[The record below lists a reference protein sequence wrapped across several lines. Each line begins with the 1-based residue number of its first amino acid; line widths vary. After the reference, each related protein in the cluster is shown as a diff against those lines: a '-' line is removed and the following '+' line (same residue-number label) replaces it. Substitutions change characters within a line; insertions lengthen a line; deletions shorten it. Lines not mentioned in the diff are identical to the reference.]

1 MPEHAPQP
9 YESCAVC
16 GRSLLRGEHAVAYL
30 TPDGEA
36 EPVCVLCRARAE
48 AMGWIRAD
56 SPAARAPQPGRQ
68 RRGLRG
74 LNLRR
79 RAERLAER
87 ARPPRPEPPEAEP
100 KRPQPSPQP
109 SRPDPPETPEQ
120 RIRRAIERFNDSDT
134 PRVVAGLTKSLG
146 QPQAAVRELDGP
158 ARVEVTIAWD
168 LSWYRWEV
176 GMNGGDGPRQV
187 AKGTEVEELSEE
199 ELDWNAAVGA
209 DGRLRW
215 REVS

>member
-1 MPEHAPQP
+1 VPEHAPQAFD
-9 YESCAVC
+9 SCAVC
-16 GRSLLRGEHAVAYL
+16 GRSLLRGERAVAYL

-36 EPVCVLCRARAE
+36 EPVCPLCRSRAE
-48 AMGWIRAD
+48 DLGWIRAD
-56 SPAARAPQPGRQ
+56 SPAAHAPQPGRQ

-74 LNLRR
+74 LNLRQ

-87 ARPPRPEPPEAEP
+87 ARPQRPEPAEAEP
-100 KRPQPSPQP
+100 ERPEPSAEPP
-109 SRPDPPETPEQ
+109 GPAPPETPEQ
-120 RIRRAIERFNDSDT
+120 RIRRAIERFNDSGT

-146 QPQAAVRELDGP
+146 RPQAAVRELDGP
-158 ARVEVTIAWD
+158 ARIEVTIAWD

-187 AKGTEVEELSEE
+187 AKGAEVEELSGE
-199 ELDWNAAVGA
+199 ELDWNAAVDA

-215 REVS
+215 REAS